1 MAGWKRRSLV
11 LVSLLCTACAANN
24 TVSRLPPGQVP
35 PPPPGPSL
43 SITSSQGAVRPR
55 VAQAA
60 PPAAQPA
67 RTVTTSNLGSPDGD
81 WSPPPT
87 PRVEEQAPVAKPAT
101 TATAKLPPKDFV
113 FRLEVGDEL
122 EIKVWQEPELTSQQ
136 RILRDGTI
144 SPSLLKPMKAVG
156 RSIHELHEELTVA
169 YREYINDPRVSVRMV
184 DVYRDRVFFLG
195 EVKSPSA
202 HQIIG
207 PTTLL
212 QGIALAGGFDQEV
225 ADKATVR
232 IVRTMRNG
240 RSRVFTV
247 NTDRIMRGNARRV
260 MLEPGDIVYVHPTG
274 LADWSRRFTQLL
286 SPIGDLLGTAAS
298 AAAIAVA
305 IDNN

>member
-11 LVSLLCTACAANN
+11 LVSLLCTACAAN
-24 TVSRLPPGQVP
+24 TGAGTPPGQVP

-43 SITSSQGAVRPR
+43 SITSSVGLPQR
-55 VAQAA
+55 VVTPAPAQ
-60 PPAAQPA
+60 PPAAA
-67 RTVTTSNLGSPDGD
+67 ITTSEIGSPDGHPEVA
-81 WSPPPT
+81 PPPT
-87 PRVEEQAPVAKPAT
+87 PAVEPETPVVAEAKPAQ
-101 TATAKLPPKDFV
+101 LPPKEFV

-144 SPSLLKPMKAVG
+144 SPALLKPMKAVG
-156 RSIHELHEELTVA
+156 KSIHELHDELTLA

-195 EVKSPSA
+195 EVKTPSA

-212 QGIALAGGFDQEV
+212 QGVALAGGFNEGL

-232 IVRTMRNG
+232 IVRTQRDG

-247 NTDRIMRGNARRV
+247 NTDRIMRGNGRRV

-274 LADWSRRFTQLL
+274 LTDWSRRFTQLL
-286 SPIGDLLGTAAS
+286 SPLGDLLGTAAS

-305 IDNN
+305 IND